1 MIYIASPY
9 SDPDVE
15 VRNKRTL
22 EVTKY
27 AGFLHGRGDIAISP
41 IVYGH
46 ALVRVTPTLGE
57 DIYSWERFCKAL
69 LSKCTSIDL
78 LMLEGWKDSLGIK
91 MELKKAKVLGMCVR
105 FIRPEDYLIKD
116 DRCVE

>member
-15 VRNKRTL
+15 VRNKRAL
-22 EVTKY
+22 KVTKY
-27 AGFLHGRGDIAISP
+27 AGFLHGRGVVAISP

-46 ALVRVTPTLGE
+46 ALVQVTPTLGG

-78 LMLEGWKDSLGIK
+78 LMLNGWKDSAGIE
-91 MELKKAKVLGMCVR
+91 MELEKAEALDMCVR